1 MSLLRYLLI
10 SFLLITCTSTST
22 YQYSVESNNLSENID
37 LRLNFNIHED
47 NSNNHKIEI
56 QAFPKELNLID
67 SYKIV
72 FDMKF
77 RDDYES
83 DFNGVCIG
91 PIWDGY
97 GPGEFTVVLDEN
109 SSFKASINGKLSQE
123 SDDRCNNYYFYA
135 RFLDINLKNGISYLV
150 GVATDYGG
158 LYPDAPEVWKLDTNN
173 EIELIFT
180 SNIERYRINFE
191 LSK

>member
-109 SSFKASINGKLSQE
+109 SSFKASIHGKLSQE

-180 SNIERYRINFE
+180 SNIERYSINFE

>member
-1 MSLLRYLLI
+1 MNLLRYLLI

-91 PIWDGY
+91 PTWDGY

-109 SSFKASINGKLSQE
+109 SSFKASINGKISQE
-123 SDDRCNNYYFYA
+123 SDDRCNNYYYYA
-135 RFLDINLKNGISYLV
+135 SFLDINLKNGISYLV

-180 SNIERYRINFE
+180 SNIERYSINFE

>member
-1 MSLLRYLLI
+1 LSLLRYLLI

-91 PIWDGY
+91 PTWDGY

-109 SSFKASINGKLSQE
+109 SSFKASINGKISQE

-180 SNIERYRINFE
+180 SNIERYSINFE

>member
-1 MSLLRYLLI
+1 MNLLRYLLI

-91 PIWDGY
+91 PTWDGY

-109 SSFKASINGKLSQE
+109 SSFKASINGKISKE

-180 SNIERYRINFE
+180 SNIERYSINFE

>member
-109 SSFKASINGKLSQE
+109 SSFKTSINGKLSQE

-180 SNIERYRINFE
+180 SNIERYSINFE

>member
-97 GPGEFTVVLDEN
+97 GPGEFTVVLNEN

-180 SNIERYRINFE
+180 SNIERYSINFE

>member
-180 SNIERYRINFE
+180 SNIERYSINFE

>member
-10 SFLLITCTSTST
+10 SFLLITCSSTST
-22 YQYSVESNNLSENID
+22 YQYSVESNILSENID
-37 LRLNFNIHED
+37 LRLNFNIYDD
-47 NSNNHKIEI
+47 NSNNHRIEI

-180 SNIERYRINFE
+180 SNIERYSINFE

>member
-91 PIWDGY
+91 PTWDGY

-158 LYPDAPEVWKLDTNN
+158 LYPDAPEVWKLDSKN

-180 SNIERYRINFE
+180 SNIERYSINFE

>member
-10 SFLLITCTSTST
+10 SLLIISCTTTAT
-22 YQYSVESNNLSENID
+22 YNYSIESESDVNLIDSRFNFNIYESNSENI
-37 LRLNFNIHED
+37 E
-47 NSNNHKIEI
+47 IEF
-56 QAFPKELNLID
+56 QAFPKNSSMID
-67 SYKIV
+67 NIEMV

-83 DFNGVCIG
+83 EFNGVCIG
-91 PIWDGY
+91 PNWDKY
-97 GPGEFTVVLDEN
+97 GPGEFTINLN
-109 SSFKASINGKLSQE
+109 SQNNFKNSIKGKKIQE
-123 SDDRCNNYYFYA
+123 SDDRCNNYFYYA
-135 RFLDINLKNGISYLV
+135 RFLDIGMNNGEQYLI

-158 LYPDAPEVWKLDTNN
+158 SYPDAPSIWKLKSSN

-180 SNIERYRINFE
+180 SNIERYSINFE

>member
-1 MSLLRYLLI
+1 MNLLRYLLI

-91 PIWDGY
+91 PTWDGY

-135 RFLDINLKNGISYLV
+135 RFLDINLKNGISYFV

-180 SNIERYRINFE
+180 SNIERYSINFE

>member
-91 PIWDGY
+91 PTWDGY

-109 SSFKASINGKLSQE
+109 SSFKASINGKISKE

-135 RFLDINLKNGISYLV
+135 RFLDINLKNDS
-150 GVATDYGG
+150 
-158 LYPDAPEVWKLDTNN
+158 WFN
-173 EIELIFT
+173 
-180 SNIERYRINFE
+180 
-191 LSK
+191 

>member
-22 YQYSVESNNLSENID
+22 SQYSVESNNLSENID

-180 SNIERYRINFE
+180 SNIERYSINFE